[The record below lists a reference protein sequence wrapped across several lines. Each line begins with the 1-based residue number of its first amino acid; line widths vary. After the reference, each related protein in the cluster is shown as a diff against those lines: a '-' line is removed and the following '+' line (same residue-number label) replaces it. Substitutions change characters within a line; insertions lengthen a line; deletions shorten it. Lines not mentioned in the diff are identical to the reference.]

1 MHALIVCGGTPP
13 TKKLLQAEIE
23 AADLIIGADSGGHAI
38 IGHGFTPDIVI
49 GDMDSFHYTNHEGI
63 VVHKDADQETN
74 DLEKAL
80 NYALKKEA
88 EHCIV
93 LGTLG
98 RRIDHTFKNLSVL
111 KQFHPLF
118 RSLIFRDDY
127 GDTRLLESPSEIDVE
142 PGTVISFI
150 PISGKVDGIIT
161 TGVQYPLNQESLEV
175 GVRDGTSNT
184 ATESKVTV
192 TFESGDLA
200 VFVGTGSKIR
210 T

>member
-13 TKKLLQAEIE
+13 TKKLLQAEINT
-23 AADLIIGADSGGHAI
+23 ADLVIGADSGGHVI

-49 GDMDSFHYTNHEGI
+49 GDIDSFHYTNHEGI
-63 VVHKDADQETN
+63 VIHQDMDQETN

-88 EHCIV
+88 EHCVV

-127 GDTRLLESPSEIDVE
+127 GDTWMLESPSVIDLE
-142 PGTVISFI
+142 PGTVISFM
-150 PISGKVDGIIT
+150 PLSGKVEGIIT
-161 TGVQYPLNQESLEV
+161 TGVQYPLNKESLEA

-184 ATESKVTV
+184 AIHSQVTV

-200 VFVGTGSKIR
+200 VFVGNGSKMR
-210 T
+210 K